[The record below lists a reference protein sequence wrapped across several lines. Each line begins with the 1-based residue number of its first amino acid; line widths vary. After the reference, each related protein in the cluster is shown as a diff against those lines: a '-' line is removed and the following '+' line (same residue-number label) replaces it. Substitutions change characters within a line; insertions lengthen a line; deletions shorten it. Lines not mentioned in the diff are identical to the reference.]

1 MATVCGSLLLPCFL
15 ASTLLA
21 SEPLDRPPHFSG
33 PQSLSVKWGQI
44 APSEMMPVRCDRQG
58 LALGKA
64 RPKLLASVLVSCS
77 GSTFSP
83 RPTSPAPDVPAG
95 WRRRRAGRTSWG
107 YSCRVSSSSLPA
119 RYLPPPPL
127 PQHTHTHNMIWGPLP
142 AGVGLRARV
151 FSLPKGAD
159 PVVSSL
165 GDFRQRE
172 LGPQRG
178 RGDDTVVPPALR
190 GGQHGSLQHGGS
202 R

>member
-1 MATVCGSLLLPCFL
+1 
-15 ASTLLA
+15 
-21 SEPLDRPPHFSG
+21 
-33 PQSLSVKWGQI
+33 
-44 APSEMMPVRCDRQG
+44 
-58 LALGKA
+58 
-64 RPKLLASVLVSCS
+64 
-77 GSTFSP
+77 
-83 RPTSPAPDVPAG
+83 
-95 WRRRRAGRTSWG
+95 
-107 YSCRVSSSSLPA
+107 
-119 RYLPPPPL
+119 
-127 PQHTHTHNMIWGPLP
+127 MIWGPLP